1 MGKSADTARKENSK
15 QDAASLAKALAPEDV
30 RAGDFV
36 AVLDEICELPSFFW
50 CDGGALLPRD
60 ELVRIRYTPTSEAVP
75 LKVKG
80 VCLPYVLVKQ
90 PRGGKR
96 TLDVRKSRL
105 ARLDRRYARA
115 AWKAYKKRAAR
126 VGTRHRDDA
135 G

>member
-1 MGKSADTARKENSK
+1 
-15 QDAASLAKALAPEDV
+15 
-30 RAGDFV
+30 V
-36 AVLDEICELPSFFW
+36 AVLDEVCEAPSFFW
-50 CDGGALLPRD
+50 CDSGALMAR
-60 ELVRIRYTPTSEAVP
+60 EEVVRIRYTPTSEAMP

-90 PRGGKR
+90 PCGAKR

-115 AWKAYKKRAAR
+115 AWKAYAKRAKAA
-126 VGTRHRDDA
+126 GTRHRDDA